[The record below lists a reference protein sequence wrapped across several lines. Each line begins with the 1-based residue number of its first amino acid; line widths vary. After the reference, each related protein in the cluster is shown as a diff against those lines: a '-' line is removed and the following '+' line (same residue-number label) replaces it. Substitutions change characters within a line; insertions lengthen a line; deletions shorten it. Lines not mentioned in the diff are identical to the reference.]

1 MRGWAADNIL
11 NYELVTA
18 DSKILQVNANSH
30 PDLFWAL
37 KGGSSNY
44 GIVTRFDLKTYHR
57 SNIYAGF
64 STQDA
69 NNTDHLIQAIAD
81 FVDPVHG
88 GILDDKSALDSNLF
102 YSSDTGTITGLS
114 SIFYNDSVT
123 TTPAAFVNFTNLPR
137 ISSTIAPR
145 TFSSWLNE
153 TLIYGKTPSRYSSPN
168 SPSLPIFLLRKHI
181 SANCASSFLEYR
193 KLWAATS
200 LKATPAAAKLCAQ
213 AFIAAVKNTRKFNKG
228 THTITWQPLSVDL
241 VKAARAQGG
250 DAIDLDPKDGP
261 VLGIFSSSPLLLS
274 TAPPTTM
281 IYARQKKISLIL
293 LSAPQQCS

>member
-1 MRGWAADNIL
+1 MRGWAVNHIV

-44 GIVTRFDLKTYHR
+44 GIVTRFDLNTFHR
-57 SNIYAGF
+57 SDVYAGF

-69 NNTDHLIQAIAD
+69 NNTDHLVQAIAD

-88 GILDDKSALDSNLF
+88 GILDDKTALDSNLF

-114 SIFYNDSVT
+114 SILYNDSVT

-137 ISSTIAPR
+137 TSSTIAPR

-153 TLIYGKTPSRYSSPN
+153 TLIYGKTPSRYLCPN
-168 SPSLPIFLLRKHI
+168 PSFPPFPSIFLLRKRI
-181 SANCASSFLEYR
+181 SADTVSF
-193 KLWAATS
+193 S
-200 LKATPAAAKLCAQ
+200 
-213 AFIAAVKNTRKFNKG
+213 
-228 THTITWQPLSVDL
+228 
-241 VKAARAQGG
+241 
-250 DAIDLDPKDGP
+250 P
-261 VLGIFSSSPLLLS
+261 VV
-274 TAPPTTM
+274 
-281 IYARQKKISLIL
+281 
-293 LSAPQQCS
+293 